1 MPMALKQ
8 QVVTARQQ
16 TRMGRPVDLA
26 HLSSQTMGDAA
37 LEGEVLSMFCTQSQ
51 IYLKMMQHSCD
62 VTNRIR
68 AAHSLKGAARSIG
81 AFALA
86 DRAAEVETAIHD
98 GYGAVET
105 ELGRVL
111 DYIATLR

>member
-81 AFALA
+81 AFGAGRATGRPA
-86 DRAAEVETAIHD
+86 DTACTAGTGHSAVAA
-98 GYGAVET
+98 
-105 ELGRVL
+105 
-111 DYIATLR
+111 AT